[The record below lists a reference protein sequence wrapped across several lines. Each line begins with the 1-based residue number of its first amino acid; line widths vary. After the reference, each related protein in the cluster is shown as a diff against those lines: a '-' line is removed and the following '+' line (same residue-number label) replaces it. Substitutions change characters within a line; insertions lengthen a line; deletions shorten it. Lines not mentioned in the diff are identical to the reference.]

1 MDQEKRRKDKRDET
15 TRIKQYQPEGI
26 TISIEEI
33 KQMKI
38 FKN

>member
-1 MDQEKRRKDKRDET
+1 MNQEKRRKEKRDQT

-26 TISIEEI
+26 TICIEEI
-33 KQMKI
+33 KQMEI